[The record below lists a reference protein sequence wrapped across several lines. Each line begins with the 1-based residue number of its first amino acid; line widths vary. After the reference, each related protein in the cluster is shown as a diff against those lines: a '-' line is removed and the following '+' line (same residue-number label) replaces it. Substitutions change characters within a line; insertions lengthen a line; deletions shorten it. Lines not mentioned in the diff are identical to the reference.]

1 VYQTTLT
8 QTLETEAYVLPI
20 DLYLNSWLAAFQNRL
35 TNSGV
40 GQLIEKAC
48 WTIQN
53 RIRNRREYKKAQETS
68 IEEQRQ
74 QWTEKQTE

>member
-1 VYQTTLT
+1 M
-8 QTLETEAYVLPI
+8 
-20 DLYLNSWLAAFQNRL
+20 DLYLDSWLAAFQNRL

-48 WTIQN
+48 QTIQN
-53 RIRNRREYKKAQETS
+53 KIKNRREHKRAQKAS

-74 QWTEKQTE
+74 R